1 MVDII
6 DKLSIFNSFR
16 FFKQE
21 LDENVGIENYSGFE
35 IQVAFEEG
43 IKAFLKALWHDTNE
57 LPTSGHAIL
66 VEFKEG
72 DELYYKVF
80 QLVARAKYEMFHE
93 SITRW
98 CYIDDIIG
106 KGIDL

>member
-16 FFKQE
+16 CFKRW
-21 LDENVGIENYSGFE
+21 LDENVGIENYSGID
-35 IQVAFEEG
+35 IQTAFEEG
-43 IKAFLKALWHDTNE
+43 IKTYIKALWHGTNE
-57 LPTSGHAIL
+57 MPESGHAIL
-66 VEFKEG
+66 VEFKED

-80 QLVARAKYEMFHE
+80 QIVARAKYEMFHQ

-106 KGIDL
+106 KGVDL